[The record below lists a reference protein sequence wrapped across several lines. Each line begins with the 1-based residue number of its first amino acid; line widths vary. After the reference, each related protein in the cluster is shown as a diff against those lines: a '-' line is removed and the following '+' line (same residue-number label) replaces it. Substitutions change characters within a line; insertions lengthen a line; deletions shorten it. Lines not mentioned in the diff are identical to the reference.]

1 MKEHLPL
8 SVAAAE
14 AAELV
19 GVSERSFHEL
29 RRREGFP
36 APIRLFGPL
45 RPRWRVAD
53 LRAWVE
59 SLPELDSQPMPA
71 QLLAGKQRKR
81 AARKAAG
88 WGKP

>member
-8 SVAAAE
+8 SVPAAE

-19 GVSERSFHEL
+19 GVSERSFHDL
-29 RRREGFP
+29 RRRDGFP
-36 APIRLFGPL
+36 APIKLFGPL

-59 SLPELDSQPMPA
+59 SLPELELQPTPL
-71 QLLAGKQRKR
+71 QLIEGKRRKR
-81 AARKAAG
+81 ATRQAPDGGDA
-88 WGKP
+88 

>member
-8 SVAAAE
+8 SVPAAE
-14 AAELV
+14 AAELI
-19 GVSERSFHEL
+19 GVSERSFHDL

-53 LRAWVE
+53 LCAWVE
-59 SLPELDSQPMPA
+59 SLPELEPQPMPT
-71 QLLAGKQRKR
+71 QLIEGKRLKR
-81 AARKAAG
+81 AGRNA
-88 WGKP
+88 P